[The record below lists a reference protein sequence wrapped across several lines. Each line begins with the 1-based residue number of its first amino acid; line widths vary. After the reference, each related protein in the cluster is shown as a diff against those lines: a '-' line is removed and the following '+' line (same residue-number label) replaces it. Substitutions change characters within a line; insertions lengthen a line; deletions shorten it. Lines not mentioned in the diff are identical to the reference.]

1 MPPERCLDMETVIPT
16 PDGPGEVV
24 PNAEPTRG
32 EPDADPTV
40 TDTGAT
46 VSAESGSAG
55 ESASV
60 SGESGPPK
68 PDPTGAATGSNA
80 TAATT
85 GASSADTAVTST
97 SDDTPQSHKFRIT
110 HETSNE
116 GDDTPHSVIVSAAMD
131 IDAAWKHLEQLG
143 EKLGL

>member
-24 PNAEPTRG
+24 PDVEPTQG

-40 TDTGAT
+40 TDTDAT
-46 VSAESGSAG
+46 VSAGSGSAS
-55 ESASV
+55 ESAPV
-60 SGESGPPK
+60 SGESGPPE
-68 PDPTGAATGSNA
+68 PDPTGA
-80 TAATT
+80 
-85 GASSADTAVTST
+85 T

-110 HETSNE
+110 HETSNA